1 MGSSMARR
9 AGDAGDLAVFRR
21 ELYGCFAARADALM
35 DLCDAVLCADG
46 PVRSVAELSLCP
58 VFRRG
63 HGALYDALACGGI
76 DADRLRDALV
86 AALPGG
92 LPLLFAVDVSAF
104 PRPDAACSPARM
116 HCYACCRCD
125 GRRKTIPGW
134 PYSRVTAVDWGTS
147 SWVYPVDAVRLEAGD
162 DQVEVTAGQVR
173 GLIGRLE
180 AAGRCGRA
188 GQPVPVAIFDCGYS
202 APALTW
208 ALAGTGVQVL
218 VRIGDEGRRVFYA
231 APPARQP
238 GANGRPPRH
247 GQRFKLA
254 QADRW
259 PPAGQELIVPDS
271 GRYGRVEVRAWHG
284 LHQRLQGRGHFGS
297 RPQPAAV
304 PGTVIQVIAE
314 RLPDG
319 RAPQGAMWLW
329 WAAPPGTPCDL
340 DMIWRAYLRRFDAEH
355 GFRFEKGTLGWTC
368 ARVRTPAQ
376 ADLWT
381 WLILAAYTQLH
392 LARRLAPD
400 LRRPWERPPPPG
412 RELSPARVRRGFRH
426 IRGTIGTPARGPKP
440 PAPDPDDPKAAPK
453 AQPSAIPSSRRTRQH
468 PTTNLPGKVKSQERI
483 RGQLGSRPERSRQ

>member
-1 MGSSMARR
+1 VAFSMAWQLVGVEDRR
-9 AGDAGDLAVFRR
+9 ADGGGADGQAAGRERLAAFRR
-21 ELYGCFAARADALM
+21 ELYGCLTARADALFE
-35 DLCDAVLCADG
+35 LADAVLCADG

-76 DADRLRDALV
+76 DEDRLRDALV
-86 AALPGG
+86 AVLPAG
-92 LPLLFAVDVSAF
+92 LPLLFAVDVSTFA
-104 PRPDAACSPARM
+104 RPDAKCSPGRV

-147 SWVYPVDAVRLEAGD
+147 SWVYPVDAVRLKPGD
-162 DQVEVTAGQVR
+162 DQVQVTAAQVA
-173 GLIGRLE
+173 GLVGRLE

-218 VRIGDEGRRVFYA
+218 VRIGDQGRRVFYA
-231 APPARQP
+231 APPPRAP
-238 GANGRPPRH
+238 GTTGRPPRH

-254 QADRW
+254 GAAGW
-259 PPAGQELIVPDS
+259 PPADLVHIVTDS
-271 GRYGRVEVRAWHG
+271 DRYGRVEVRAWHG
-284 LHQRLQGRGHFGS
+284 LHQRLQGRGHFGT

-314 RLPDG
+314 KLPDG
-319 RAPQGAMWLW
+319 RTPDTAMWLW
-329 WAAPPGTPCDL
+329 WAAPDGTRCDL
-340 DMIWRAYLRRFDAEH
+340 DLIWRAYLRRFDAEH
-355 GFRFEKGTLGWTC
+355 GFRFEKTTLGWTC

-412 RELSPARVRRGFRH
+412 KDLSPARVRRGFRH
-426 IRGTIGTPARGPKP
+426 IRAKTGTPARGPKP
-440 PAPDPDDPKAAPK
+440 SRPGPGRPKGSSQGPAQRYPVIKKNQAAP
-453 AQPSAIPSSRRTRQH
+453 S
-468 PTTNLPGKVKSQERI
+468 
-483 RGQLGSRPERSRQ
+483 

>member
-1 MGSSMARR
+1 M
-9 AGDAGDLAVFRR
+9 
-21 ELYGCFAARADALM
+21 
-35 DLCDAVLCADG
+35 
-46 PVRSVAELSLCP
+46 
-58 VFRRG
+58 
-63 HGALYDALACGGI
+63 
-76 DADRLRDALV
+76 
-86 AALPGG
+86 
-92 LPLLFAVDVSAF
+92 
-104 PRPDAACSPARM
+104 
-116 HCYACCRCD
+116 
-125 GRRKTIPGW
+125 
-134 PYSRVTAVDWGTS
+134 
-147 SWVYPVDAVRLEAGD
+147 
-162 DQVEVTAGQVR
+162 
-173 GLIGRLE
+173 
-180 AAGRCGRA
+180 
-188 GQPVPVAIFDCGYS
+188 
-202 APALTW
+202 
-208 ALAGTGVQVL
+208 
-218 VRIGDEGRRVFYA
+218 
-231 APPARQP
+231 
-238 GANGRPPRH
+238 
-247 GQRFKLA
+247 
-254 QADRW
+254 
-259 PPAGQELIVPDS
+259 PDS

-440 PAPDPDDPKAAPK
+440 SRPGPGLRNVGRNSGRPPASVLMSGQCPRIAPDSTQPTWMMRARACASGRNNSVEQSATSKISGSAATALRTSASRLPCVIS
-453 AQPSAIPSSRRTRQH
+453 QPF
-468 PTTNLPGKVKSQERI
+468 G
-483 RGQLGSRPERSRQ
+483 RPVVPEV